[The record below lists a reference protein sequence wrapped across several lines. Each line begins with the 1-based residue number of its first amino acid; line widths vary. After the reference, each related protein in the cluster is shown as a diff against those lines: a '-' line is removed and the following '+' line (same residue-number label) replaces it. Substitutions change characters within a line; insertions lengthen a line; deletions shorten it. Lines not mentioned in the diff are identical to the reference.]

1 MQKILLLL
9 SLFFSLLAPVVAQ
22 NSLGPDVIYLKNG
35 SVVYGYI
42 IELIPEQKL
51 KLKQNLSDADVEV
64 YLMEHVDRIVR
75 SVQTDYPRAK
85 YQKTH
90 IGYKGFVDAGVTIGT
105 GLNEMTRIE
114 FNTSHG
120 YQISPAFFLGAGT
133 GVHVYI
139 DQSTAVIPIFLEMR
153 GTVPTQSRF
162 APFLTVRGGYSFM
175 ASDGLYEMGWYLAPA
190 AGLKVK
196 VNDRTAW
203 NISLGYTAQWFHFDY
218 DGYYININEYVNLG
232 GVSLKLGFE
241 F

>member
-64 YLMEHVDRIVR
+64 YLMEHVDRIMR

-90 IGYKGFVDAGVTIGT
+90 I
-105 GLNEMTRIE
+105 
-114 FNTSHG
+114 
-120 YQISPAFFLGAGT
+120 
-133 GVHVYI
+133 
-139 DQSTAVIPIFLEMR
+139 
-153 GTVPTQSRF
+153 
-162 APFLTVRGGYSFM
+162 
-175 ASDGLYEMGWYLAPA
+175 
-190 AGLKVK
+190 
-196 VNDRTAW
+196 
-203 NISLGYTAQWFHFDY
+203 
-218 DGYYININEYVNLG
+218 
-232 GVSLKLGFE
+232 
-241 F
+241 